1 MKESQIRFEDYLR
14 GSEAESSGISGS
26 LLMLV
31 ILLFLG
37 TAIGWAAMTE
47 IDEVTRGQGKVVPSR
62 HLQVVQ
68 SFEGGVIQEI
78 RARQGEQVESGDVL
92 LVLDGG
98 MLEGGFL
105 EVRQQFLAL
114 QAAVERLESEIHDR
128 PLQFS
133 PAVARD
139 VPRIVAAERELFEG
153 RRNEI
158 DSELRVLDRQ
168 LAQRREE
175 LAEAA
180 IHLRTARSGIELAE
194 SELAIVRPLVERGIE
209 PELTLLQL
217 RRSINDLQG
226 ERDRAERAVARLNQA
241 IDEIAERRVAMRDGF
256 RARALAERAGTLG
269 RLSEIE
275 QSLPARAEQVA
286 RTQIRAPVAGT
297 INRIHVT
304 TVGGVISPG
313 EPLVEIVPRDDS
325 LRIEAHIRPGDI
337 GFIYP
342 GQRVKIKLTAYD
354 FARYGGLDGVLD
366 FIGADAVQ
374 LPEFDEPMYPIQ
386 VSTDGAL
393 LDADDEP
400 LSIIPGMIA
409 EVDILGST
417 KTVLDYL
424 IEPVVKVK
432 QRAFRD

>member
-1 MKESQIRFEDYLR
+1 VNESQIRFEDYLR
-14 GSEAESSGISGS
+14 GSDAESGGISGS
-26 LLMLV
+26 LLMIM
-31 ILLFLG
+31 ILLFIG

-68 SFEGGVIQEI
+68 SYEGGVIREI

-92 LVLDGG
+92 LVLEGG

-114 QAAVERLESEIHDR
+114 QAAVERLESEIHDQ
-128 PLQFS
+128 PLRFS
-133 PAVARD
+133 AAVETD

-158 DSELRVLDRQ
+158 ASELRVLDRQ

-175 LAEAA
+175 LAEAR

-226 ERDRAERAVARLNQA
+226 ERDRSERTVARLDQA
-241 IDEIAERRVAMRDGF
+241 IDEIEDRRVAMRDGF
-256 RARALAERAGTLG
+256 RARALAERSGTLA

-297 INRIHVT
+297 INRVHVT
-304 TVGGVISPG
+304 TVGGVVSPG
-313 EPLVEIVPRDDS
+313 EPLVEIVPTDDF

-374 LPEFDEPMYPIQ
+374 LPEFEEPMFPIQ
-386 VSTDGAL
+386 VSTDGSL
-393 LDADDEP
+393 LDADGLP
-400 LSIIPGMIA
+400 LGIIPGMIA
-409 EVDILGST
+409 EVDILGSK

-424 IEPVVKVK
+424 VEPVVKVK